1 MKTNGYADLANVM
14 DLLPDAIC
22 VVDTQG
28 RFLSVS
34 GACERIFG
42 YTAEEM
48 IGKQM
53 IDLVFPEDRARTLKA
68 VERIEAGYL
77 QLHFENRYVRKD
89 GGLANIMWSARWS
102 ETDQVRVAVAR
113 DITQRKHADLI
124 DAASHAIADSV
135 PRWRLSASPPR
146 LIPPGF
152 GPIALSAQ
160 DYTVLLA
167 LVAGGDSVSRKT
179 IICALGEDYID
190 YDQRRLDTQMR
201 RLRRK
206 VEEACGLQLPVT
218 TLRGIGYRFYD
229 EIEVCR

>member
-1 MKTNGYADLANVM
+1 M

-22 VVDTQG
+22 VVDRQG
-28 RFLSVS
+28 RFVSVS

-48 IGKQM
+48 LGKPM
-53 IDLVFPEDRARTLKA
+53 IDLVLPEDRARTLKA

-89 GGLANIMWSARWS
+89 GRIVHIMWSARWS
-102 ETDQVRVAVAR
+102 ETDQVRIAVAR
-113 DITQRKHADLI
+113 DVTDRKHADPI
-124 DAASHAIADSV
+124 DVASHAIADSV
-135 PRWRLSASPPR
+135 PRWRLSASPPQ

-152 GPIALSAQ
+152 APIALSAQ

-167 LVAGGDSVSRKT
+167 LATGGKSVSRKT
-179 IICALGEDYID
+179 IVSALGEDFLD

-206 VEEACGLQLPVT
+206 VEQACGLQLPVT
-218 TLRGIGYRFYD
+218 TLRGVGYRFYD